1 MMIALPHADEA
12 AVDVEFIDVTKRFG
26 ALTAIDRL
34 SFSVRQGEFL
44 ALLGPSGCGK
54 TTCLRMIAGFEV
66 PDGGTIRIDG
76 QDASRVPPG
85 KRPVNT
91 VFQNYALFGHMN
103 VRKNVEFGLKQHGV
117 RASERRE
124 RALAA
129 LEMVRLAD
137 RADNMPRQL
146 SGGQQQRVALARALV
161 LKPRVL
167 LLDEPL
173 AALDLQLRKGMQEE
187 LRRLHKDLGITFVFV
202 THDQGEA
209 MGMADRI
216 AVMNHGRIEQ
226 MASPEVIYQEP
237 ATAFV
242 ASFIGEMNFLAG
254 ERTEDGR
261 IATPGL
267 GILTAAHD
275 RAEGQGEVT
284 IGIRPEGLHLK
295 GGEPEEGAAGA
306 PAVLLDR
313 VLVGEA
319 CRMLVRL
326 RDGSE
331 VTVRRPRTEWRGLS
345 ELADQSPVAL
355 TWSDSDV
362 IVLPAGARA

>member
-1 MMIALPHADEA
+1 MTALPHADET
-12 AVDVEFIDVTKRFG
+12 AVDVEFVDVTKRFG

-54 TTCLRMIAGFEV
+54 TTCLRMLAGFEV
-66 PDGGTIRIDG
+66 PDGGEIRIAG

-117 RASERRE
+117 RSSERRE

-137 RADNMPRQL
+137 RADHMPRQL

-161 LKPRVL
+161 LEPRVL

-216 AVMNHGRIEQ
+216 AVINHGRIEQ
-226 MASPEVIYQEP
+226 MDSPEVIYQEP

-242 ASFIGEMNFLAG
+242 ASFIGEMNFLPG
-254 ERTEDGR
+254 ERTPDGR
-261 IATPGL
+261 FTSPGL
-267 GILTAAHD
+267 GTLTAAHD
-275 RAEGQGEVT
+275 RAEGEGAVT
-284 IGIRPEGLHLK
+284 IGIRPEGLHLAV
-295 GGEPEEGAAGA
+295 GEAQDGSSGA
-306 PAVLLDR
+306 PGVLLDR

-319 CRMLVRL
+319 CRVLVRL
-326 RDGSE
+326 QDGTE
-331 VTVRRPRTEWRGLS
+331 VTVRRPRTEWHSLS
-345 ELADQSPVAL
+345 ELTDGTPVAL
-355 TWSDSDV
+355 TWSEVDV
-362 IVLPAGARA
+362 IALPAGARR